1 MTDSAQP
8 IKDCDSDSPKPIA
21 HAPSTHTTPGEC
33 SKQGD
38 GTSGPVAWWL
48 KGSEYDTGC
57 EYEYVSLLKESA
69 EVAAA
74 EGGTV
79 VPLYRSPTLTDSQR
93 EAVETAALAFDR
105 DEQPSVNRLA
115 DVLRGIGARP
125 HVPLLT
131 AQEREAVEYFA
142 ETRKPLAR
150 LCASNNREQYVVAMR
165 GLLARCDLHSRE
177 GGERCQT
184 SSSQ

>member
-1 MTDSAQP
+1 MTITPTQLRASAARQR
-8 IKDCDSDSPKPIA
+8 
-21 HAPSTHTTPGEC
+21 
-33 SKQGD
+33 
-38 GTSGPVAWWL
+38 
-48 KGSEYDTGC
+48 
-57 EYEYVSLLKESA
+57 
-69 EVAAA
+69 AAA
-74 EGGTV
+74 PDGAT
-79 VPLYRSPTLTDSQR
+79 VPLADELEAAATEIECLSRPATWQEEQMGVEAAFERSGVTRPWPADEPDQLVPMADAMADEIARLRLTDSQR

-115 DVLRGIGARP
+115 DVLRGIVDRP

-165 GLLARCDLHSRE
+165 GLLARCALHNRE
-177 GGERCQT
+177 RGET
-184 SSSQ
+184 